1 MKHLFIVFF
10 LSQQLFFSQSIE
22 DCKRRFNTYLNF
34 KGSLNSYVKFDKEA
48 IHLYTP
54 GGKKDFSIYENEL
67 PDLISFLQNS
77 TYQEQLAFWNAKSRG
92 QAIRAERKVE
102 LKQGPLQ
109 SKTGSKALEGYRI
122 AIDPGHFA
130 TGIKEAAYEQK
141 YLYFKANKP
150 GFPHDS
156 VKLFESALSFNTAQL
171 LKTMLEKEGAEVF
184 LSREQNNFTSFNC
197 TYSDWMK
204 MHKTRVLDSLQK
216 AGKLSP
222 SKKAALL
229 KAKPYDLFWDFFR
242 DFDLQNRAEKINS
255 YRPDVCIIIH
265 YNVDEKNAPWKAFT
279 EKDFTMAF
287 IGGGFTAGN
296 WSKSEMKINFLRL
309 LLTPQLD
316 YSNTLASATVNS
328 FHKQLGIAI
337 ANPNDAKYLAENCLS
352 SASKGVYSRNLLLCR
367 QINSVLVYGE
377 ALYQDNAMEAAALM
391 DWKLNT
397 EGLLSN
403 ERLHKVAQAYYD
415 GLMAYLRQKNG

>member
-1 MKHLFIVFF
+1 MAKTL
-10 LSQQLFFSQSIE
+10 FSQTIA
-22 DCKRRFNTYLNF
+22 DCKYRFTNYLNF
-34 KGSLNSYVKFDKEA
+34 KGTLNPFVKFENRVIHIYNASGRKE
-48 IHLYTP
+48 L
-54 GGKKDFSIYENEL
+54 SVYENEL
-67 PDLISFLQNS
+67 PALASFLMNS
-77 TYQEQLAFWNAKSRG
+77 TYEQQLAYWNARKKGEMPFLGNTSQVKQNQSNKSGAR
-92 QAIRAERKVE
+92 
-102 LKQGPLQ
+102 PLQ
-109 SKTGSKALEGYRI
+109 GYRI

-204 MHKTRVLDSLQK
+204 THKTRVLDSLQK

-242 DFDLQNRAEKINS
+242 DFDLQNRAEKINL

-296 WSKSEMKINFLRL
+296 WSKTEMKINFLRL

-337 ANPNDAKYLAENCLS
+337 AKPNDAKYLAENCLS